1 MKKKSVIMNRKNSNK
16 RNNQKRNTSKVIRC
30 KAQGKPVF
38 EHEVCT
44 LFSSRDKL
52 INKENCKNCTN
63 SF

>member
-1 MKKKSVIMNRKNSNK
+1 MNRKKSNK
-16 RNNQKRNTSKVIRC
+16 RNNQTRNTSKVIRC